1 MRDKAAPDEAGSDE
15 VGPGSGDAGPALPER
30 IYAIGDVH
38 GRYDLFRRLMNIIT
52 RDQAT
57 RDPAVTRMILLGDI
71 IDRGPESA
79 NMVRG
84 CMKLTAFTDR
94 FVVLKGNHE
103 QMMVEALQGS
113 LFVYRHWLTF
123 GGRETL
129 LSWGVDRAVVEGP
142 ATRDSLRIAATTVG
156 KDIVQWLADLPLYHR
171 HGDYLFVH
179 AGIRPGVPLARQRAD
194 DMLWI
199 TDAFLESDVP
209 HGMVVVHGHSISE
222 DGAVVRANRI
232 GIDTGAYRTEQLTA
246 IGIEANDTW
255 LLQTRDKPAL
265 ELTIDDAELT
275 RFGRHRLARDENVRF
290 DDRAAE

>member
-1 MRDKAAPDEAGSDE
+1 M
-15 VGPGSGDAGPALPER
+15 SGRAGPDTSGARPGTPER

-38 GRYDLFRRLMNIIT
+38 GRYDLFRRLMNIIE

-57 RDPAVTRMILLGDI
+57 RDPAITTMILLGDI
-71 IDRGPESA
+71 VDRGLESA
-79 NMVRG
+79 SMVRG

-113 LFVYRHWLTF
+113 LFVYRQWLTF
-123 GGRETL
+123 GGKETL
-129 LSWGVDRAVVEGP
+129 LSWGVDLDVVEGP
-142 ATRDSLRIAATTVG
+142 ATRESLRIAAAIVG

-179 AGIRPGVPLARQRAD
+179 AGIRPGVALAKQRAD

-199 TDAFLESDVP
+199 TDEFLDSDVP
-209 HGMVVVHGHSISE
+209 HGMIVVHGHSISE
-222 DGAVVRANRI
+222 DGAVVRPNRI

-246 IGIEANDTW
+246 LGIEADRTW
-255 LLQTRDKPAL
+255 LLQTRDKPVL
-265 ELTIDDAELT
+265 ELTIELTIDDVEVT
-275 RFGRHRLARDENVRF
+275 RFGRHRLAHGAGFCNRVPE
-290 DDRAAE
+290 